1 MRINNDNI
9 SFQSLKCH
17 PNVNAV
23 RKHLCKN
30 MNSND
35 VDICLFRLSS
45 NKPLTELSLIGKGKP
60 RLRAEVDGKKY
71 KETWFSSAKNVIN
84 KTVKTS
90 DEANSIELIAEV
102 MKILSKMD

>member
-45 NKPLTELSLIGKGKP
+45 NKTLTELSLIGKGKP